1 MHIGLFERMGKE
13 MSETEKNPCKEFG
26 GDSNLYMNVK
36 GRNFNTEVWFANL
49 LSELIRRGIDCDE
62 HHHFK
67 DSPLGGSYSP
77 NLEELKKVNLG
88 LVGEKLGELLVDHW
102 DEIIKDY
109 EKLEEK

>member
-1 MHIGLFERMGKE
+1 
-13 MSETEKNPCKEFG
+13 MSMDNPCKEFG
-26 GDSNLYMNVK
+26 GDSNLYVDVV

-49 LSELIRRGIDCDE
+49 LSKLISRGINSDE

-67 DSPLGGSYSP
+67 DSPLGVSYSP

-102 DEIIKDY
+102 EEIIADY
-109 EKLEEK
+109 EKLEKET

>member
-1 MHIGLFERMGKE
+1 
-13 MSETEKNPCKEFG
+13 MSMDNPCKEFG
-26 GDSNLYMNVK
+26 GDSNLYVDVE

-49 LSELIRRGIDCDE
+49 LSELIRRGIDSDE

-77 NLEELKKVNLG
+77 DLEELKKVNLG

-102 DEIIKDY
+102 EEIIKDY
-109 EKLEEK
+109 GKLEERP

>member
-1 MHIGLFERMGKE
+1 MGRRKVRE
-13 MSETEKNPCKEFG
+13 IDTEKW
-26 GDSNLYMNVK
+26 L
-36 GRNFNTEVWFANL
+36 ANL
-49 LSELIRRGIDCDE
+49 FSELIRAGLNEDE

-102 DEIIKDY
+102 EEIIKDY

>member
-1 MHIGLFERMGKE
+1 
-13 MSETEKNPCKEFG
+13 MSMDNPCKEFG
-26 GDSNLYMNVK
+26 GDSNLYVDVE

-49 LSELIRRGIDCDE
+49 LSELIRRGIDSDE

-88 LVGEKLGELLVDHW
+88 LVGEFLTPLLQKHLDDIV
-102 DEIIKDY
+102 EDY
-109 EKLEEK
+109 QKAEKNNER

>member
-1 MHIGLFERMGKE
+1 MR
-13 MSETEKNPCKEFG
+13 TDNPCKEFG
-26 GDSNLYMNVK
+26 DSNLYVDVE

-49 LSELIRRGIDCDE
+49 LSELIRRGIDSDE

-88 LVGEKLGELLVDHW
+88 LVGEFLTPLLQKHLDDIV
-102 DEIIKDY
+102 EDY
-109 EKLEEK
+109 QKAEKNNER

>member
-1 MHIGLFERMGKE
+1 MREID
-13 MSETEKNPCKEFG
+13 TEKWLATLF
-26 GDSNLYMNVK
+26 
-36 GRNFNTEVWFANL
+36 
-49 LSELIRRGIDCDE
+49 SELIRRGIHCDE

-102 DEIIKDY
+102 EEIIKDY
-109 EKLEEK
+109 EKLDGKP

>member
-1 MHIGLFERMGKE
+1 MREID
-13 MSETEKNPCKEFG
+13 TEK
-26 GDSNLYMNVK
+26 
-36 GRNFNTEVWFANL
+36 WFANL
-49 LSELIRRGIDCDE
+49 LSELIRRGIYSDE

-102 DEIIKDY
+102 EEIIEDY
-109 EKLEEK
+109 EKLEDEP

>member
-1 MHIGLFERMGKE
+1 LEFNETGGRKVREID
-13 MSETEKNPCKEFG
+13 TEKWLATLF
-26 GDSNLYMNVK
+26 
-36 GRNFNTEVWFANL
+36 
-49 LSELIRRGIDCDE
+49 SELIRRGLDSDE

-67 DSPLGGSYSP
+67 DSPLGDSYSP

-102 DEIIKDY
+102 EEIIADY